1 MKSKFMK
8 CNRLIQVMGTLV
20 VTLWHL
26 NDGACVSISS
36 TILYSLE
43 RGSEGIKESLE
54 EAILVRTLFQYNFV
68 FLVYLHFPGL
78 YIVIQFSNSLPH
90 WQHYWIFCKWLDIFL
105 FWTQTDHV
113 LVWASSLSYLA
124 CHRSLSKSGRT

>member
-1 MKSKFMK
+1 MMLYFDYEFMK
-8 CNRLIQVMGTLV
+8 YNHPIQVMGTLV

-54 EAILVRTLFQYNFV
+54 EAILVRTLFQY
-68 FLVYLHFPGL
+68 
-78 YIVIQFSNSLPH
+78 
-90 WQHYWIFCKWLDIFL
+90 KFL
-105 FWTQTDHV
+105 FLD
-113 LVWASSLSYLA
+113 Y
-124 CHRSLSKSGRT
+124 K

>member
-1 MKSKFMK
+1 MNAKFMQY
-8 CNRLIQVMGTLV
+8 NGLIQVMGTLL

-54 EAILVRTLFQYNFV
+54 EAILVRTLFQYNFF
-68 FLVYLHFPGL
+68 FLNYLHFPGL
-78 YIVIQFSNSLPH
+78 
-90 WQHYWIFCKWLDIFL
+90 
-105 FWTQTDHV
+105 
-113 LVWASSLSYLA
+113 
-124 CHRSLSKSGRT
+124 

>member
-1 MKSKFMK
+1 MNAKFMQ
-8 CNRLIQVMGTLV
+8 CNGLIQVMGTLL

-54 EAILVRTLFQYNFV
+54 EAILIRTLSQ
-68 FLVYLHFPGL
+68 L
-78 YIVIQFSNSLPH
+78 
-90 WQHYWIFCKWLDIFL
+90 
-105 FWTQTDHV
+105 
-113 LVWASSLSYLA
+113 
-124 CHRSLSKSGRT
+124 

>member
-1 MKSKFMK
+1 MKSKFIK
-8 CNRLIQVMGTLV
+8 YIRLIQVMGTLV

-54 EAILVRTLFQYNFV
+54 EAILVRTLFQYNL
-68 FLVYLHFPGL
+68 FLELPSFSW
-78 YIVIQFSNSLPH
+78 IIIQFSNTLPH
-90 WQHYWIFCKWLDIFL
+90 WQHNWIVCKWLDIFL

-124 CHRSLSKSGRT
+124 CHRSLSESSRT